1 MRGGLAGQWLARILY
16 LVVNG
21 FLFFAL
27 FCLNVII
34 RGQLFIFFSIHY
46 FIHTCKILTSNEIY

>member
-34 RGQLFIFFSIHY
+34 RGQLFIFFAFTTL
-46 FIHTCKILTSNEIY
+46 FIHVKF